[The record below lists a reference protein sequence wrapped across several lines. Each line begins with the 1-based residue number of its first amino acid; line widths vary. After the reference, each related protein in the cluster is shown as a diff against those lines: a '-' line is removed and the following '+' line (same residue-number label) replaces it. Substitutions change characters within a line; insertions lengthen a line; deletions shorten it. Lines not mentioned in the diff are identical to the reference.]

1 MLYQKDHNRSST
13 ARKAESPK
21 PSSAMVG
28 TRTKVSSNIPGSVLV
43 CTGSEMDYKPKP
55 KVSEKDK
62 EGHQQHRRHHH
73 HQHHQQHRCQ
83 EREQVEPYLTVAGP
97 LVTRP
102 REELREEVKQRR
114 KMEKE
119 LGKKLKK
126 LAVEKEKEER
136 TSMQQKPPKKRVCS
150 IHLKGVLV

>member
-1 MLYQKDHNRSST
+1 
-13 ARKAESPK
+13 
-21 PSSAMVG
+21 
-28 TRTKVSSNIPGSVLV
+28 
-43 CTGSEMDYKPKP
+43 MDYKPKP
-55 KVSEKDK
+55 KVSERDK

-73 HQHHQQHRCQ
+73 HHQQHRCQ
-83 EREQVEPYLTVAGP
+83 EREQVEPYLTAAGP

-136 TSMQQKPPKKRVCS
+136 TSMQQKSPKK
-150 IHLKGVLV
+150 